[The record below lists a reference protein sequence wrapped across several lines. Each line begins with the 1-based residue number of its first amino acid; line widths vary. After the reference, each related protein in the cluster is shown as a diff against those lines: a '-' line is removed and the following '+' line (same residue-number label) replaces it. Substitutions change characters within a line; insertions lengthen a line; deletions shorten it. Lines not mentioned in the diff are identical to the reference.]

1 MPLSRDECPLF
12 IQAILILACIA
23 TAGGWA
29 AEKSPV
35 PDEAAQQAARKMAG
49 EIYGGRF
56 ALAKT
61 ATDKTAL
68 AAEMI
73 EAALK
78 VQDGSPGQFV
88 LLSIARDIAS
98 GAGDAPTALQAVE
111 ELVQRFESPAAAL
124 AAETLRGAA
133 QHASATAQRRAVA
146 ESAGSVIARLVEAD
160 EYELA
165 IRVCEAARDAAHR
178 AREFKLAAE
187 VAAQLPELRRMHE
200 QSQAYREALA
210 FMDDDPTQP
219 AANLAAGRYLCF
231 VKGNWDRGVAML
243 ALGSD
248 EPLKAVALMELRGA
262 ASADEQVAI
271 GDAWWDVA
279 EAQQGDERNALRL
292 RAGFWYRQAEPAV
305 AGGLE
310 GLKIK
315 QRLETIAKLDR
326 EIPGAPP
333 PAPPAKPQPPPLAIA
348 PFDEKTAKQHQAA
361 WAKHLNVPVLWTNS
375 IGMRFALIPPG
386 EFDMGSTEEEVARLL
401 DGVHAQKEREWYVQL
416 LPSEVS
422 KHRVRITRPYYMGIY
437 EVTQAEYERVMGTNP
452 SHFTGNPIRP
462 VEQVSWSDAVEFCR
476 RLSEDPKEK
485 AAGAVYRLPTEAE
498 WEYACR
504 AGTTTRFSFGDDA
517 GVLAQYAWWLKNSQ
531 DSTQPVGQLRPN
543 AFGLFDV
550 HGNVWEWCA
559 DWHAGDYY
567 RHAPTEDPIGPNSGS
582 SRVMRSGSYRL
593 DDPLIFRSAFRGRNR
608 PERRLSDWGFRVAR
622 TLTP

>member
-1 MPLSRDECPLF
+1 MPLSRDRHPIF
-12 IQAILILACIA
+12 FQAIVVLTCVA
-23 TAGGWA
+23 TSGGWAA

-61 ATDKTAL
+61 AADKTAL

-78 VQDGSPGQFV
+78 VRDGSPGQFV

-98 GAGDAPTALQAVE
+98 GAGEAQTALQAVE
-111 ELVQRFESPAAAL
+111 ELVQRFEVPAAM
-124 AAETLRGAA
+124 AAETLLGAA
-133 QHASATAQRRAVA
+133 QQASMAAQRRAVA
-146 ESAGSVIARLVEAD
+146 EAAASVIVRLAEAD

-165 IRVCEAARDAAHR
+165 ISVCEAARDGAHK
-178 AREFKLAAE
+178 AREFKLGAE
-187 VAAQLPELRRMHE
+187 LAAQLPELRQMHQ
-200 QSQAYREALA
+200 QSQAYREALVV
-210 FMDDDPTQP
+210 MDDNPTEP
-219 AANLAAGRYLCF
+219 AANLAAGQYLCF

-262 ASADEQVAI
+262 ASADEQVAV

-279 EAQQGDERNALRL
+279 EARQGDQRDALRL
-292 RAGFWYRQAEPAV
+292 RAGFWYRQAEPEV
-305 AGGLE
+305 AGGLV

-326 EIPGAPP
+326 EIPAAPP
-333 PAPPAKPQPPPLAIA
+333 PPATPQTPPQAIA

-361 WAKHLNVPVLWTNS
+361 WAKHLKVPVLWTNS

-401 DGVHAQKEREWYVQL
+401 EEVNAQKEREWYIQL
-416 LPSEVS
+416 LPSEVP
-422 KHRVRITRPYYMGIY
+422 KHRVRITRPYYVGIY

-452 SHFTGNPIRP
+452 SRFKGNPIRP
-462 VEQVSWSDAVEFCR
+462 VEQVSWNDAVEFCR
-476 RLSEDPKEK
+476 RLNEDPKEK
-485 AAGAVYRLPTEAE
+485 ATGAVYRLPTEAE

-517 GVLAQYAWWLKNSQ
+517 DFLGQHGWWAKNSRG
-531 DSTQPVGQLRPN
+531 STQPVGQLRPN
-543 AFGLFDV
+543 AFGLFDM

-567 RHAPTEDPIGPNSGS
+567 RQASTEDPIGPNSGS

-593 DDPLIFRSAFRGRNR
+593 DDPVIFRSPFRGRNR